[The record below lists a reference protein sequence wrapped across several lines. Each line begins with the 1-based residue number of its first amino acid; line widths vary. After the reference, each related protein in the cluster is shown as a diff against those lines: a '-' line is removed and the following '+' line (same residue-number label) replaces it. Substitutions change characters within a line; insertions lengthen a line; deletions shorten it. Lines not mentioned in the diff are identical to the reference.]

1 MSFAKIEEFKKLL
14 EIDSSE
20 ITFFGLGKA
29 YLDEGKLEEAAK
41 AFRKAIELKPNYTAV
56 YLLLGE
62 ALQNL
67 NRLEEAIQVYEQ
79 GLKVAEQTRDAIPK
93 QKMEKRLKRLK
104 RGQTPLTGQKE

>member
-29 YLDEGKLEEAAK
+29 YLDEGQLEEAAK

-62 ALQNL
+62 AFQSL

-79 GLKVAEQTRDAIPK
+79 GLRVAEQTRD
-93 QKMEKRLKRLK
+93 
-104 RGQTPLTGQKE
+104 

>member
-1 MSFAKIEEFKKLL
+1 MSSSRIEEFKKLL

-20 ITFFGLGKA
+20 TTFFGLGRA
-29 YLDEGKLEEAAK
+29 YLDESQFEEATK
-41 AFRKAIELKPNYTAV
+41 AFRKAIELKPDYTAV

-67 NRLEEAIQVYEQ
+67 NRLEEAIQAYEQ

-104 RGQTPLTGQKE
+104 RDKTSASESRD